1 MQFLFYIAV
10 ADMLALFISGV
21 ADRISGVGWRRLLY
35 CAKIHYLMGSWSV
48 CLWITESTAEM
59 VLAFN
64 RCVEVS
70 SSYWADV
77 LFHGKRTYLLYFLL
91 FTTPGLFSGLF
102 GSWFFN
108 PHVDYID
115 DFGKTY
121 HNDLHTIHNYTAA
134 IVSVPTL
141 QRRTL
146 QCPHF
151 SAGTLHV
158 LALKC
163 TGTEVWALKCTGTE
177 VWALK
182 CASLKTLKLA
192 AASHVHRK
200 SLQVILISLVNATTA
215 FLFVYMQFVRVS
227 QFLIGLAQLA
237 WILSHDIPPII
248 YLLLNKTFMRNPV
261 ADHFNDIYY
270 RITPLLY

>member
-115 DFGKTY
+115 DFGKT
-121 HNDLHTIHNYTAA
+121 NTQTGGG
-134 IVSVPTL
+134 
-141 QRRTL
+141 
-146 QCPHF
+146 F
-151 SAGTLHV
+151 SRSQKITP
-158 LALKC
+158 
-163 TGTEVWALKCTGTE
+163 
-177 VWALK
+177 
-182 CASLKTLKLA
+182 SD
-192 AASHVHRK
+192 SD
-200 SLQVILISLVNATTA
+200 
-215 FLFVYMQFVRVS
+215 QF
-227 QFLIGLAQLA
+227 AQLA